1 MENDV
6 AARTRAL
13 WDRLNEASGKYG
25 GVEMCAVTKTV
36 SAERINPVYDAG
48 VRIIGENRVQE
59 LMDKLPG
66 LRSDFKI
73 HVIGRL
79 QTNKV
84 KYIADK
90 ADMIQSLDRMALAEE
105 ISKRC
110 VQRPMPVLVEV
121 NIGEEPQKGGV
132 MPGELVSFI
141 TEAARLPG
149 LKIEGLMTVAPA
161 ADDPEDVRPYF
172 RQMRTWF
179 ERLRDMDIDNVS
191 MKTLSMGMSGDC
203 LVACQ
208 EGATMV
214 RIGSALFGHR

>member
-25 GVEMCAVTKTV
+25 GVELCAVTKTV

-110 VQRPMPVLVEV
+110 VQRPILHY
-121 NIGEEPQKGGV
+121 GGGASAGSEDRRTYDRG
-132 MPGELVSFI
+132 PGGGRPGGR
-141 TEAARLPG
+141 EA
-149 LKIEGLMTVAPA
+149 VFPA
-161 ADDPEDVRPYF
+161 DADV
-172 RQMRTWF
+172 
-179 ERLRDMDIDNVS
+179 V
-191 MKTLSMGMSGDC
+191 
-203 LVACQ
+203 
-208 EGATMV
+208 
-214 RIGSALFGHR
+214 